1 MLERIVSA
9 VTYGMNPKKCF
20 QEVQLR
26 NCWRRDGA
34 MSRPASRA
42 SERSSIV
49 GSSLTTRSRQR
60 TGLQIYLSLAV
71 LDTREVKGRRKRSLL
86 LFTLCPHSALARYS
100 PYRGACRT
108 VCKAYSQA
116 VIGDG
121 LCRPFSLPSL
131 FLLHPP
137 KICSPFC
144 QHVLQREEVMS
155 RGDCTTARSR
165 AQLGRPSHLTKYL
178 YLVVTI

>member
-9 VTYGMNPKKCF
+9 VTYGMNPKRCF

-34 MSRPASRA
+34 MSRPASSA

-100 PYRGACRT
+100 PYHGACRT
-108 VCKAYSQA
+108 VCKAYSQV

-121 LCRPFSLPSL
+121 LSVVHSLSLLFSHTILPKSARLSADMSSREKKPCHEGTAQQRVHALSL
-131 FLLHPP
+131 AAQVTSLNT
-137 KICSPFC
+137 
-144 QHVLQREEVMS
+144 
-155 RGDCTTARSR
+155 CT
-165 AQLGRPSHLTKYL
+165 
-178 YLVVTI
+178 

>member
-1 MLERIVSA
+1 MYNRVSWSGNNAREDSISRDLWHEPEAMLSGGSA
-9 VTYGMNPKKCF
+9 P
-20 QEVQLR
+20 QL
-26 NCWRRDGA
+26 W
-34 MSRPASRA
+34 RPASSA

-100 PYRGACRT
+100 PSHGACRT
-108 VCKAYSQA
+108 VCKAYSQV

-121 LCRPFSLPSL
+121 LSVVHSLSLLFSHTILPKSARLSADMSSREKKPCHEGTAQQRVHALSL
-131 FLLHPP
+131 AAQVTSLNT
-137 KICSPFC
+137 
-144 QHVLQREEVMS
+144 
-155 RGDCTTARSR
+155 CT
-165 AQLGRPSHLTKYL
+165 
-178 YLVVTI
+178 